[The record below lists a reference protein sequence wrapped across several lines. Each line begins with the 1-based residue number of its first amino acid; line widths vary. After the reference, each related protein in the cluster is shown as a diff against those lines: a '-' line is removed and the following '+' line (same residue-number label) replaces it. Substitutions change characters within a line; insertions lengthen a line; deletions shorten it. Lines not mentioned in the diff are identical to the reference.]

1 MRPSPIPR
9 GVALIALALAAASPA
24 RAEAPAAPVE
34 GHVRSAGP
42 RGDAAK
48 NEASGGAAPETAV
61 RNPALAE
68 VRVVTAAL
76 APVSAQVVLT
86 GDIQAKF
93 LSNIAFRV
101 SGKIQERLVE
111 VGEHVTADQVLA
123 RLEPQEQQVN
133 VDTAQAALASA
144 EALLTQAK
152 VSFERQ
158 QSLMRSGYTTRTA
171 YDQAEQ
177 TLRTTQASVESAK
190 AALGNAREQFSYTEL
205 KTGVA
210 GMITARNAE
219 AGQVVQSGQTVF
231 TLAQD
236 GPRDAVFIV
245 SETLLA
251 EPPEGKT
258 IDIILLSDPRVR
270 TTGTVREISPAV
282 DPASGG
288 VRVKI
293 GLTTVPP
300 GMSLGATVA
309 GLGRFRARQAVSLP
323 WSALFRWQDRP
334 AVWVLDPGSGTVAP
348 KTVAID
354 RYAGSAIV
362 LADGIAPGERVVT
375 AGIQL
380 LRPGQKVAVVGEG
393 GR

>member
-1 MRPSPIPR
+1 MTPSPILR
-9 GVALIALALAAASPA
+9 GLRRSAVMTALLLAGQARADAPALAAKDEARPEAAQAARPA
-24 RAEAPAAPVE
+24 GAP
-34 GHVRSAGP
+34 
-42 RGDAAK
+42 
-48 NEASGGAAPETAV
+48 
-61 RNPALAE
+61 AE

-152 VSFERQ
+152 VGFERQ

-282 DPASGG
+282 DPSSGG

-293 GLTTVPP
+293 GLSAVPP
-300 GMSLGATVA
+300 EMSLGSTVA
-309 GLGRFRARQAVSLP
+309 GLGRFRARQAAISLP
-323 WSALFRWQDRP
+323 WSALFRWQDKP

-348 KTVAID
+348 KTVTID

-362 LADGIAPGERVVT
+362 LSDGIQPGERVVT

-380 LRPGQKVAVVGEG
+380 LRPGQTVAVVGEDG
-393 GR
+393 K

>member
-1 MRPSPIPR
+1 MRPIPIRR
-9 GVALIALALAAASPA
+9 GAAGLAALLLASSSLAAAPA
-24 RAEAPAAPVE
+24 
-34 GHVRSAGP
+34 SAQET
-42 RGDAAK
+42 RQ
-48 NEASGGAAPETAV
+48 EASQETRSPTAK
-61 RNPALAE
+61 PADALAQ
-68 VRVVTAAL
+68 VRVVAAAL
-76 APVSAQVVLT
+76 APVSERVVLT

-282 DPASGG
+282 DPSSGG

-293 GLTTVPP
+293 GLSKVPP
-300 GMSLGATVA
+300 EMSLGATVA
-309 GLGRFRARQAVSLP
+309 GIGQIRTRPAVSLP

-348 KTVAID
+348 KTVAIE

-362 LADGIAPGERVVT
+362 LSDGIAPGERVVV

-380 LRPGQKVAVVGEG
+380 LRPGQKVAVVGDNTQ
-393 GR
+393 

>member
-1 MRPSPIPR
+1 MRPTPIPR
-9 GVALIALALAAASPA
+9 GAACLAALLLAS
-24 RAEAPAAPVE
+24 
-34 GHVRSAGP
+34 
-42 RGDAAK
+42 
-48 NEASGGAAPETAV
+48 
-61 RNPALAE
+61 PALAE
-68 VRVVTAAL
+68 ASFPAKDEVPRTDPALAQVRVVTAAL
-76 APVSAQVVLT
+76 VPVAEQVVLT

-258 IDIILLSDPRVR
+258 VEIILLSDPRVR

-282 DPASGG
+282 DPSSGG

-293 GLTTVPP
+293 GLTQVPP
-300 GMSLGATVA
+300 EMSLGATVA
-309 GLGRFRARQAVSLP
+309 GLGRFRAKPSVSLP
-323 WSALFRWQDRP
+323 WSALFRWQDKP

-348 KTVAID
+348 KTVAIE

-362 LADGIAPGERVVT
+362 LADGIAPGERVVV

-380 LRPGQKVAVVGEG
+380 LRPGQKVAVVGEVAP
-393 GR
+393 

>member
-1 MRPSPIPR
+1 MRPTPLPR
-9 GVALIALALAAASPA
+9 GAACLAALLLASPVH
-24 RAEAPAAPVE
+24 AEAPFPAKDEAPKAAS
-34 GHVRSAGP
+34 H
-42 RGDAAK
+42 AA
-48 NEASGGAAPETAV
+48 
-61 RNPALAE
+61 ALAE
-68 VRVVTAAL
+68 VRVITAAL
-76 APVSAQVVLT
+76 VPVAEQIVLT

-93 LSNIAFRV
+93 LSNVAFRV

-210 GMITARNAE
+210 GIITARNAE

-251 EPPEGKT
+251 DPPESKT
-258 IDIILLSDPRVR
+258 VEIILLSDPRVR
-270 TTGTVREISPAV
+270 TTGTVREVSPAV
-282 DPASGG
+282 DPSSGG

-293 GLTTVPP
+293 GLSKVPP
-300 GMSLGATVA
+300 EMSLGAAVA
-309 GLGRFRARQAVSLP
+309 GLGHFRARPSVSLP
-323 WSALFRWQDRP
+323 WSALFRWQDKP
-334 AVWVLDPGSGTVAP
+334 AVWVLDPGSHTVTP
-348 KTVAID
+348 KTVAIA
-354 RYAGSAIV
+354 RYAGSAII
-362 LADGIAPGERVVT
+362 LSDGVAPGERVVT

-380 LRPGQKVAVVGEG
+380 LRPGQTVAVVGEDA
-393 GR
+393 R

>member
-1 MRPSPIPR
+1 MA
-9 GVALIALALAAASPA
+9 ALILAGQILAGQA
-24 RAEAPAAPVE
+24 RADAPASTAKDEAKQASVQ
-34 GHVRSAGP
+34 AG
-42 RGDAAK
+42 
-48 NEASGGAAPETAV
+48 
-61 RNPALAE
+61 ALAE

-152 VSFERQ
+152 VGFERQ

-258 IDIILLSDPRVR
+258 VDIILLSDPRVR

-282 DPASGG
+282 DPSSGG

-293 GLTTVPP
+293 GLSQVPP
-300 GMSLGATVA
+300 EMSLGATVA
-309 GLGRFRARQAVSLP
+309 GLGRFRARQAISLP
-323 WSALFRWQDRP
+323 WSALFRWQDQP

-348 KTVAID
+348 KTVTID

-362 LADGIAPGERVVT
+362 LSEGIQPGERVVT

-380 LRPGQKVAVVGEG
+380 LRPGQAVAVVGEDKQ
-393 GR
+393 

>member
-1 MRPSPIPR
+1 MRPTPIPR
-9 GVALIALALAAASPA
+9 GAACLAALLLTS
-24 RAEAPAAPVE
+24 
-34 GHVRSAGP
+34 
-42 RGDAAK
+42 
-48 NEASGGAAPETAV
+48 
-61 RNPALAE
+61 PALAE
-68 VRVVTAAL
+68 APFPAKDEAPRDAAPKSALAQVRVVTAAL
-76 APVSAQVVLT
+76 VPVAEQVVLT

-101 SGKIQERLVE
+101 SGKIQDRLVE

-177 TLRTTQASVESAK
+177 TLRTTQASVESAR

-210 GMITARNAE
+210 GIITARNAE

-258 IDIILLSDPRVR
+258 VEIILLSDPRVR

-282 DPASGG
+282 DPSSGG

-293 GLTTVPP
+293 GLAKVPP
-300 GMSLGATVA
+300 EMSLGATVA
-309 GLGRFRARQAVSLP
+309 GLGRFRAKPSVSLP
-323 WSALFRWQDRP
+323 WSALFRWQDKP
-334 AVWVLDPGSGTVAP
+334 AVWVLDPGRGTVAP
-348 KTVAID
+348 KTVAIE

-362 LADGIAPGERVVT
+362 LADGVAPGERVVV

-380 LRPGQKVAVVGEG
+380 LRPGQKVAVVGG
-393 GR
+393 DAP

>member
-1 MRPSPIPR
+1 MRRSPIPR
-9 GVALIALALAAASPA
+9 GATLLALLLAAASAA
-24 RAEAPAAPVE
+24 RADAPAFPAKDE
-34 GHVRSAGP
+34 AT
-42 RGDAAK
+42 AA
-48 NEASGGAAPETAV
+48 ARTG
-61 RNPALAE
+61 ALAE
-68 VRVVTAAL
+68 VRVVTAGL
-76 APVSAQVVLT
+76 TPVSSQAVVT

-93 LSNIAFRV
+93 LTNVAFRV

-177 TLRTTQASVESAK
+177 TLRTTQASVDSAK
-190 AALGNAREQFSYTEL
+190 ANLGNAREQFSYTEL
-205 KTGVA
+205 TTGVA
-210 GMITARNAE
+210 GIITARNAE

-245 SETLLA
+245 PETLLT
-251 EPPEGKT
+251 ERPEGGT

-282 DPASGG
+282 DPSSGG

-293 GLTTVPP
+293 GLTKVPP
-300 GMSLGATVA
+300 EMSLGTAVA
-309 GLGRFRARQAVSLP
+309 GLGRFRTRQAISLP

-334 AVWVLDPGSGTVAP
+334 AVWVVDPANGTVAP

-362 LADGIAPGERVVT
+362 LAGGIAPGERVVT

-380 LRPGQKVAVVGEG
+380 LRPGQKVAVVGEDA
-393 GR
+393 R

>member
-1 MRPSPIPR
+1 MRPIPIRR
-9 GVALIALALAAASPA
+9 GAAGLAALLLASSSLAAAPA
-24 RAEAPAAPVE
+24 
-34 GHVRSAGP
+34 SAQETGQ
-42 RGDAAK
+42 
-48 NEASGGAAPETAV
+48 EASQETRSPTAK
-61 RNPALAE
+61 PADALAQ
-68 VRVVTAAL
+68 VRVVAAAL
-76 APVSAQVVLT
+76 APVSERVVLT

-282 DPASGG
+282 DPSSGG

-293 GLTTVPP
+293 GLSKVPP
-300 GMSLGATVA
+300 EMSLGATVA
-309 GLGRFRARQAVSLP
+309 GIGQIRTRPAVSLP

-348 KTVAID
+348 KTVAIE

-362 LADGIAPGERVVT
+362 LSDGIAPGERVVV

-380 LRPGQKVAVVGEG
+380 LRPGQKVAVVGDNTQ
-393 GR
+393 

>member
-1 MRPSPIPR
+1 MRPIPIRR
-9 GVALIALALAAASPA
+9 GAAGLAALLLASSSLAAAPASAQETGQETRQETRSPTA
-24 RAEAPAAPVE
+24 KPA
-34 GHVRSAGP
+34 
-42 RGDAAK
+42 D
-48 NEASGGAAPETAV
+48 
-61 RNPALAE
+61 ALAQ
-68 VRVVTAAL
+68 VRVVAAAL
-76 APVSAQVVLT
+76 APVSERVVLT

-282 DPASGG
+282 DPSSGG

-293 GLTTVPP
+293 GLSKVPP
-300 GMSLGATVA
+300 EMSLGATVA
-309 GLGRFRARQAVSLP
+309 GIGQIRTRPAVSLP

-348 KTVAID
+348 KTVAIE

-362 LADGIAPGERVVT
+362 LSDGIAPGERVVV

-380 LRPGQKVAVVGEG
+380 LRPGQKVAVVGDNTQ
-393 GR
+393 

>member
-1 MRPSPIPR
+1 MRPTPIPR
-9 GVALIALALAAASPA
+9 GAACLAALLLAS
-24 RAEAPAAPVE
+24 
-34 GHVRSAGP
+34 
-42 RGDAAK
+42 
-48 NEASGGAAPETAV
+48 
-61 RNPALAE
+61 PALAE
-68 VRVVTAAL
+68 AAFPAKDEAPKAAPDSSPAQDASLAQVRVVTAAL
-76 APVSAQVVLT
+76 VPVAEQVVLT

-158 QSLMRSGYTTRTA
+158 QSLMRSGYTTRTT

-210 GMITARNAE
+210 GIITARNAE

-236 GPRDAVFIV
+236 GPRDAVFVV

-258 IDIILLSDPRVR
+258 IEIILLSDPRVR

-282 DPASGG
+282 DPSSGG

-293 GLTTVPP
+293 GLAKVPP
-300 GMSLGATVA
+300 EMSLGSTVA
-309 GLGRFRARQAVSLP
+309 GLGRFRAKPSVSLP
-323 WSALFRWQDRP
+323 WSALFRWQDKP

-348 KTVAID
+348 KTVAIE

-362 LADGIAPGERVVT
+362 LADGVAPGERVVI

-380 LRPGQKVAVVGEG
+380 LRPGQKVAVVGEAA
-393 GR
+393 R

>member
-1 MRPSPIPR
+1 M
-9 GVALIALALAAASPA
+9 
-24 RAEAPAAPVE
+24 
-34 GHVRSAGP
+34 
-42 RGDAAK
+42 
-48 NEASGGAAPETAV
+48 
-61 RNPALAE
+61 
-68 VRVVTAAL
+68 
-76 APVSAQVVLT
+76 
-86 GDIQAKF
+86 
-93 LSNIAFRV
+93 
-101 SGKIQERLVE
+101 
-111 VGEHVTADQVLA
+111 LA

-152 VSFERQ
+152 VGFERQ

-282 DPASGG
+282 DPSSGG

-293 GLTTVPP
+293 GLSAVPP
-300 GMSLGATVA
+300 EMSLGPRWRASA
-309 GLGRFRARQAVSLP
+309 ASAPGRRSACP
-323 WSALFRWQDRP
+323 GALFRWQDKP

-348 KTVAID
+348 KTVTID

-362 LADGIAPGERVVT
+362 LSDGIEPGERVVT

-380 LRPGQKVAVVGEG
+380 LRPGQTVAVVGEDG
-393 GR
+393 K

>member
-1 MRPSPIPR
+1 MRLIPIRR
-9 GVALIALALAAASPA
+9 GAAGLAALLLASSSLAAAPA
-24 RAEAPAAPVE
+24 
-34 GHVRSAGP
+34 SAQET
-42 RGDAAK
+42 RQ
-48 NEASGGAAPETAV
+48 EASQETRSPTAK
-61 RNPALAE
+61 PADALAQ
-68 VRVVTAAL
+68 VRVVAAAL
-76 APVSAQVVLT
+76 APVSERVVLT

-123 RLEPQEQQVN
+123 RLEPQEQQFN

-282 DPASGG
+282 DPSSGG

-293 GLTTVPP
+293 GLSKVPP
-300 GMSLGATVA
+300 EMSLGATVA
-309 GLGRFRARQAVSLP
+309 GIGQIRTRPAVSLP

-348 KTVAID
+348 KTVTIE

-362 LADGIAPGERVVT
+362 LSDGIAPGERVVV

-380 LRPGQKVAVVGEG
+380 LRPGQTVAVVGDNTQ
-393 GR
+393 